1 MVSKTELMVNWKDT
15 PWKKF
20 HRHVYR
26 LQKRIF
32 KASQR
37 GDVGTMRRLQKL
49 LMKSFAAKCLA
60 VRRVTQDNQG
70 KSTAGVDGVK
80 TLTPKQRLELVAT
93 LKLGTLAKATRRVM
107 IPKPGKAE
115 KRPLGIPTMY
125 DRALQGLVKQA
136 LEPEWE
142 ARFEPNSYGFRP
154 GRSCHDAIG
163 QIYVSINQMPKYVFD
178 ADIAKCFDKINHNRL
193 LEKLNTFPTIRR
205 QVKSWLKAGY
215 ILDYNWEPTHAGT
228 PQGGVISPLLANIAL
243 HGLEEAVRTAFY
255 PKLSSPKQR
264 NLGVIR
270 YADDF
275 VILHKDYEVIKR
287 CKQAAEAF
295 LNDMGLE
302 LRPEKTR
309 IAHTLERI
317 GEEKPGFNFLGF
329 NVRQY
334 KLGKH
339 QCKQGFKTLIKPQA
353 EKVQNHYQKLN
364 NIIVE
369 MTARKQSEV
378 IGRLNPI
385 IRGWSNY
392 YRTVV
397 SKQLFTKVDN
407 LLYWGLRRW
416 GKRRHCNK
424 TEKWTRERYWLAI
437 QEGDYN
443 ASTFATRERG
453 KLNRLLSHA
462 ETPIVRHEK
471 VKGNKSPFD
480 GDLIYWSTRLGEHP
494 EMDATRAKLLK
505 QQNGKCAYCRLNFM
519 DGDLLEIDHK
529 IPKSLGGK
537 DSLINKQLLHR
548 HCHDKKTAN
557 DGSLDKSHCQGQ
569 VK

>member
-1 MVSKTELMVNWKDT
+1 
-15 PWKKF
+15 
-20 HRHVYR
+20 
-26 LQKRIF
+26 
-32 KASQR
+32 
-37 GDVGTMRRLQKL
+37 

-416 GKRRHCNK
+416 GNAV
-424 TEKWTRERYWLAI
+424 TAI
-437 QEGDYN
+437 RQKNG
-443 ASTFATRERG
+443 
-453 KLNRLLSHA
+453 
-462 ETPIVRHEK
+462 HEK
-471 VKGNKSPFD
+471 GI
-480 GDLIYWSTRLGEHP
+480 G
-494 EMDATRAKLLK
+494 
-505 QQNGKCAYCRLNFM
+505 
-519 DGDLLEIDHK
+519 
-529 IPKSLGGK
+529 
-537 DSLINKQLLHR
+537 
-548 HCHDKKTAN
+548 
-557 DGSLDKSHCQGQ
+557 
-569 VK
+569 

>member
-1 MVSKTELMVNWKDT
+1 MGNHKVNWKDI

-20 HRHVYR
+20 QRHVYR

-70 KSTAGVDGVK
+70 KSTAGVDGIK
-80 TLTPKQRLELVAT
+80 SLTPNQRLELVTT
-93 LKLGTLAKATRRVM
+93 LKLGTKAKATRRVM

-142 ARFEPNSYGFRP
+142 AKFEANSYGFRP
-154 GRSCHDAIG
+154 GRSCHDAMVAIH
-163 QIYVSINQMPKYVFD
+163 ININHMPKYVLD
-178 ADIAKCFDKINHNRL
+178 ADIAQCFDRIEHNRL
-193 LEKLNTFPTIRR
+193 LEKLKTFPAIRR

-215 ILDYNWEPTHAGT
+215 LLNRQWEPTHAGT

-243 HGLEEAVRTAFY
+243 HGLETAIRSCVN
-255 PKLSSPKQR
+255 PNSTAQKA
-264 NLGVIR
+264 LGIIR

-275 VILHKDYEVIKR
+275 VILHKDYETLMR

-295 LNDMGLE
+295 LQGIGLE

-309 IAHTLERI
+309 IAHTLEKL

-334 KLGKH
+334 LVGKH
-339 QCKQGFKTLIKPQA
+339 QSKQGFKTLIKPQK
-353 EKVQNHYQKLN
+353 EKIQAHHQKLAD
-364 NIIVE
+364 IIVE
-369 MTARKQSEV
+369 MRATPQEALIK
-378 IGRLNPI
+378 RLNPI
-385 IRGWSNY
+385 IKGWSNY
-392 YRTVV
+392 YSPQV
-397 SKQLFTKVDN
+397 SQDAFSKLDA
-407 LLYWGLRRW
+407 LLYWNLRNW
-416 GKRRHCNK
+416 GIRRHRKK
-424 TEKWTRERYWLAI
+424 TEEWVYLRYWHRLE
-437 QEGDYN
+437 QGDYS
-443 ASTFATRERG
+443 AMTFATKQKG
-453 KLNRLLSHA
+453 KESFRLQSHA
-462 ETPIVRHEK
+462 NTPIVRHVK
-471 VKGNKSPFD
+471 VKGTSSPFD
-480 GDLIYWSTRLGEHP
+480 GNLTYWSTRLGGHP

-505 QQNGKCAYCRLNFM
+505 QQSGKCAYCRLNFM
-519 DGDLLEIDHK
+519 DGDLLEVDHK

-537 DSLINKQLLHR
+537 DSLNNKQLLHR

-557 DGSLDKSHCQGQ
+557 DGSLGKPQCQG
-569 VK
+569 

>member
-1 MVSKTELMVNWKDT
+1 MVNWKDIL
-15 PWKKF
+15 WKKF
-20 HRHVYR
+20 QRHVYR

-60 VRRVTQDNQG
+60 IRRVTQDNQG

-80 TLTPKQRLELVAT
+80 TLTPKQRLELVAI
-93 LKLGTLAKATRRVM
+93 LKLGTKAKATRRVM

-142 ARFEPNSYGFRP
+142 ARFEANSYGFRP
-154 GRSCHDAIG
+154 GRSCHDALVAIHT
-163 QIYVSINQMPKYVFD
+163 SINHMPKYVLD
-178 ADIAKCFDKINHNRL
+178 ADIAKCFDQIDHNRL
-193 LEKLNTFPTIRR
+193 LEKLNTFPGIRR
-205 QVKSWLKAGY
+205 QIKSWLKAGY
-215 ILDYNWEPTHAGT
+215 LLNQQWEPTHAGT

-243 HGLEEAVRTAFY
+243 HGLETAVRSCVKPNNTAQ
-255 PKLSSPKQR
+255 KA
-264 NLGVIR
+264 LGVIR

-275 VILHKDYEVIKR
+275 VILHKDYETLLR

-295 LNDMGLE
+295 LSGIGLE

-309 IAHTLERI
+309 IAHTLETV

-339 QCKQGFKTLIKPQA
+339 QSKQGFKTLIKPQK
-353 EKVQNHYQKLN
+353 EKIQTHYKKLA

-369 MTARKQSEV
+369 MRASTQEQL

-392 YRTVV
+392 YSSAV
-397 SKQLFTKVDN
+397 SKEVFKKLDA
-407 LLYWGLRRW
+407 LLYWNLRNW
-416 GKRRHCNK
+416 GVRRHRNK
-424 TEKWTRERYWLAI
+424 TEKWVFQRYWQRLE
-437 QEGDYN
+437 QCDYN
-443 ASTFATRERG
+443 ALAFATSQH
-453 KLNRLLSHA
+453 KLRLQAHA
-462 ETPIVRHEK
+462 DTSIVRHVK
-471 VKGNKSPFD
+471 VKGTASPFD
-480 GDLIYWSTRLGEHP
+480 GNLVYWSTRLGEHP

-505 QQNGKCAYCRLNFM
+505 QQNGRCAYCRHNFM

-537 DSLINKQLLHR
+537 DSLTNKQLLHR
-548 HCHDKKTAN
+548 HCHDIKTAN
-557 DGSLDKSHCQGQ
+557 DGSRIGSI
-569 VK
+569 VKEAVK

>member
-1 MVSKTELMVNWKDT
+1 
-15 PWKKF
+15 
-20 HRHVYR
+20 
-26 LQKRIF
+26 
-32 KASQR
+32 
-37 GDVGTMRRLQKL
+37 
-49 LMKSFAAKCLA
+49 MKSFAAKCLA

-70 KSTAGVDGVK
+70 KSTAGVDGIK
-80 TLTPKQRLELVAT
+80 SLTPKQRLELVAT
-93 LKLGTLAKATRRVM
+93 LKLGTKAKATRRVM

-142 ARFEPNSYGFRP
+142 ARFEANSYGFRP
-154 GRSCHDAIG
+154 GRSCHDAIVA
-163 QIYVSINQMPKYVFD
+163 IHTSINHKPKHVLD
-178 ADIAKCFDKINHNRL
+178 ADIAKCFDQINHVHL
-193 LEKLNTFPTIRR
+193 LKKLNTFPAIRR

-215 ILDYNWEPTHAGT
+215 LLNRQWEPTQAGT

-243 HGLEEAVRTAFY
+243 HGLETAIRSCVK
-255 PKLSSPKQR
+255 PGNTAQKA
-264 NLGVIR
+264 LGVIR

-275 VILHKDYEVIKR
+275 VVLHKDYEVLMR
-287 CKQAAEAF
+287 CKQAVEAF
-295 LNDMGLE
+295 LVDIGLE

-309 IAHTLERI
+309 IAHTLEKM
-317 GEEKPGFNFLGF
+317 GDENPGFNFLGF

-339 QCKQGFKTLIKPQA
+339 QSKQGYKTLIKPQK
-353 EKVQNHYQKLN
+353 EKIQAHHKRLAD
-364 NIIVE
+364 IIVE
-369 MTARKQSEV
+369 MRAKKQAEL
-378 IGRLNPI
+378 IERLNPV

-392 YRTVV
+392 YSSQV
-397 SKQLFTKVDN
+397 SQKAFAKLDA
-407 LLYWGLRRW
+407 LLYWNLRNW
-416 GKRRHCNK
+416 GKRRHPKK
-424 TEKWTRERYWLAI
+424 TEKWVYERYWQLI
-437 QEGDYN
+437 QDGDYL
-443 ASTFATRERG
+443 AMTFATNQHG
-453 KLNRLLSHA
+453 DNPVRLQSHA
-462 ETPIVRHEK
+462 RTSIVRHVK
-471 VKGNKSPFD
+471 VKDTASPYDGN
-480 GDLIYWSTRLGEHP
+480 ITYWSTRLGEHP
-494 EMDATRAKLLK
+494 EMNATRAKLLK
-505 QQNGKCAYCRLNFM
+505 RQSGKCAHCRLNFM

>member
-1 MVSKTELMVNWKDT
+1 MVSKTELMVNWKDI

-37 GDVGTMRRLQKL
+37 GNVGTMRRLQKL

-70 KSTAGVDGVK
+70 KSTAGVDGIK
-80 TLTPKQRLELVAT
+80 SLTPKQRLELVET
-93 LKLGTLAKATRRVM
+93 LKLGTKARATRRVM
-107 IPKPGKAE
+107 IPKPGKVE

-142 ARFEPNSYGFRP
+142 ARFEANSYGFRP
-154 GRSCHDAIG
+154 GKSCHDAMEAIF
-163 QIYVSINQMPKYVFD
+163 QSICKKPKYVLD
-178 ADIAKCFDKINHNRL
+178 ADIAKCFDQINHNRL
-193 LEKLNTFPTIRR
+193 LEKLNTFSGIRR

-215 ILDYNWEPTHAGT
+215 LLNRQWEPTHAGT

-243 HGLEEAVRTAFY
+243 HGLETAVRSCIKTNANTKY
-255 PKLSSPKQR
+255 

-275 VILHKDYEVIKR
+275 VILHKDYEVLMC
-287 CKQAAEAF
+287 CKQAAENF
-295 LNDMGLE
+295 LRDIGLE

-309 IAHTLERI
+309 IAHTLENM

-339 QCKQGFKTLIKPQA
+339 QSKQGFKTLIKPQK
-353 EKVQNHYQKLN
+353 EKIQAHLQKLA
-364 NIIVE
+364 NIIIE
-369 MTARKQSEV
+369 MTACNQGQL
-378 IGRLNPI
+378 IGKLNPI

-392 YRTVV
+392 YSTAV
-397 SKQLFTKVDN
+397 SKEIFKSLDN
-407 LLYWGLRRW
+407 LLYWNLRNW
-416 GKRRHCNK
+416 GKGRHSNK
-424 TEKWTRERYWLAI
+424 SKKWVYNRYWRRI
-437 QEGDYN
+437 QKGDYN
-443 ASTFATRERG
+443 AMTFATNQNGR
-453 KLNRLLSHA
+453 NPVRLLDHA
-462 ETPIVRHEK
+462 ETPIVRHSK
-471 VKGNKSPFD
+471 VKSSSSPFD

-505 QQNGKCAYCRLNFM
+505 QQNGRCAYCRLNFM

-529 IPKSLGGK
+529 TPKSLGGK
-537 DSLINKQLLHR
+537 DSLNNYQLLHR

-557 DGSLDKSHCQGQ
+557 DGSLDKPQCQGQ